1 MQLRSQLREAQE
13 QQNASIELQCELDRF
28 KKLYADLK
36 QEYTALA
43 TRDLN
48 DVRRQPANLARADDA
63 DNQQKENEFLKYRLS
78 VLQEK
83 LQDQDT
89 QRLIRQNALMRTKI
103 NELESTVEDLSN
115 ANTTQLNNMT
125 QSHGDFQNFLTTQE
139 QVSKH
144 QQDLELMKKENIKL
158 KQALEQKDQQLQ
170 QS

>member
-1 MQLRSQLREAQE
+1 VQLRSQQREASE
-13 QQNASIELQCELDRF
+13 QQNVSVELQSELDGF

-48 DVRRQPANLARADDA
+48 DVRRLPANLARGDDA

-83 LQDQDT
+83 LQDQDA
-89 QRLIRQNALMRTKI
+89 QRLARQNALMRTKI
-103 NELESTVEDLSN
+103 NELESTVEELSN

-125 QSHGDFQNFLTTQE
+125 QSHGDFQNFLTT
-139 QVSKH
+139 
-144 QQDLELMKKENIKL
+144 
-158 KQALEQKDQQLQ
+158 
-170 QS
+170 

>member
-1 MQLRSQLREAQE
+1 MQLRSQQREASE
-13 QQNASIELQCELDRF
+13 QQNVSIELQSELDGF

-48 DVRRQPANLARADDA
+48 DVRRLPANLARGDDA

-78 VLQEK
+78 ILQEK
-83 LQDQDT
+83 LEDQDT
-89 QRLIRQNALMRTKI
+89 QRLVRQNALMRTKI

-125 QSHGDFQNFLTTQE
+125 QSHGDFQNFLTT
-139 QVSKH
+139 
-144 QQDLELMKKENIKL
+144 
-158 KQALEQKDQQLQ
+158 
-170 QS
+170 

>member
-1 MQLRSQLREAQE
+1 MPP
-13 QQNASIELQCELDRF
+13 NPGVSIAFSDKNLN
-28 KKLYADLK
+28 ADLK

-48 DVRRQPANLARADDA
+48 DVRRQPANLARGDDA

-125 QSHGDFQNFLTTQE
+125 QSHGDFQNFLIT
-139 QVSKH
+139 
-144 QQDLELMKKENIKL
+144 
-158 KQALEQKDQQLQ
+158 
-170 QS
+170 

>member
-1 MQLRSQLREAQE
+1 MQLRSQQREASE
-13 QQNASIELQCELDRF
+13 QQNVSIELQSELDGF

-48 DVRRQPANLARADDA
+48 DVRRLPANLARGDDA

-83 LQDQDT
+83 LQDQDA
-89 QRLIRQNALMRTKI
+89 QRLARQNALMRTKI
-103 NELESTVEDLSN
+103 NELESTVEELSN

-125 QSHGDFQNFLTTQE
+125 QSHGDFQNFLTT
-139 QVSKH
+139 
-144 QQDLELMKKENIKL
+144 
-158 KQALEQKDQQLQ
+158 
-170 QS
+170 

>member
-1 MQLRSQLREAQE
+1 MQLRSQQREASE
-13 QQNASIELQCELDRF
+13 QQNVSVELQSELDGF

-48 DVRRQPANLARADDA
+48 DVRRLPANLARGDDA

-83 LQDQDT
+83 LQDQDA
-89 QRLIRQNALMRTKI
+89 QRLARQNALMRTKI
-103 NELESTVEDLSN
+103 NELESTVEELSN

-125 QSHGDFQNFLTTQE
+125 QSHGDFQNFLTT
-139 QVSKH
+139 
-144 QQDLELMKKENIKL
+144 
-158 KQALEQKDQQLQ
+158 
-170 QS
+170 